1 MPQRRNAIKALR
13 QNRTRFLHNLD
24 FKTDLKK
31 TIKKFLSSVTQKN
44 KEEAQGTLK
53 LVYKK
58 LDKAINRHLIH
69 RNTVARRKARF
80 AKLLNS
86 IA

>member
-13 QNRTRFLHNLD
+13 QNRKKFLHNLD

-31 TIKKFLSSVTQKN
+31 AIKKFLVCVSNKN
-44 KEEAQGTLK
+44 KPEAQNTIK

-58 LDKAINRHLIH
+58 LDKAIKKNLLHK
-69 RNTVARRKARF
+69 NTVSRRKSRF